1 MPLYDY
7 KCNKCENVQEIQCK
21 ISEMDDP
28 KTCSECGATEMVKVI
43 LSANHA
49 FMAPE
54 ALGRKKAPQ
63 DFRDFLGA
71 IHKAHGKDSQI
82 RVR

>member
-7 KCNKCENVQEIQCK
+7 KCDDCGNEQEVSCK
-21 ISEMDDP
+21 IAEMDDP
-28 KTCSECGATEMVKVI
+28 KTCVKCGGKKMTRFIAT
-43 LSANHA
+43 ANHA

-54 ALGRKKAPQ
+54 QLGRKKAPQ
-63 DFRDFLGA
+63 DFRDFLKA
-71 IHKAHGKDSQI
+71 VHKAHGPNSQI